1 MTRTAEKQRPDVQR
15 PVKELQS
22 MTSSAECPGVPG
34 IQHLLIY
41 QHILTLTMGRTVTVF
56 LKTIKNGSETLNY
69 TYDANG
75 NIISI
80 KDSAGESTFRYDELN
95 QLIRENNHQLN
106 KTITYAYDLG
116 GNLTV
121 EKEYAL

>member
-1 MTRTAEKQRPDVQR
+1 MCIRD
-15 PVKELQS
+15 S
-22 MTSSAECPGVPG
+22 
-34 IQHLLIY
+34 
-41 QHILTLTMGRTVTVF
+41 
-56 LKTIKNGSETLNY
+56 
-69 TYDANG
+69 G

-121 EKEYAL
+121 EKEYAFTTTETPVSYTHLRCRVKGMRMKEDMVLLRKEAAKSYTYLYQTEGLVPDLREKDVYKRQIYKRRN

>member
-1 MTRTAEKQRPDVQR
+1 MTRTAEKQRPNVQR

-56 LKTIKNGSETLNY
+56 LK
-69 TYDANG
+69 
-75 NIISI
+75 
-80 KDSAGESTFRYDELN
+80 
-95 QLIRENNHQLN
+95 QLRMVL
-106 KTITYAYDLG
+106 KP
-116 GNLTV
+116 
-121 EKEYAL
+121 